1 MTPKRRQQGFTLIE
15 LLVVVAILGSLAAAV
30 SVYMRPQRSVM
41 DSANLLA
48 DSVRE
53 AARKAFGS
61 GPVPAAFA
69 ARGID
74 YRTRVVSDGTV
85 VTLWELDV
93 NQPTAPDPF
102 RAVKTV
108 RLVTADNQST
118 PTGWKAAAQV
128 DDGTSAAAPAITPGL
143 ATFNLKCWPD
153 GHCDAATVYFI
164 GPNGTRARTIILPL
178 GGAVIARRG
187 W

>member
-1 MTPKRRQQGFTLIE
+1 VTPKRRQQGFTLIE

-93 NQPTAPDPF
+93 NQPTASDPF
-102 RAVKTV
+102 RAVKTISP
-108 RLVTADNQST
+108 R
-118 PTGWKAAAQV
+118 P
-128 DDGTSAAAPAITPGL
+128 
-143 ATFNLKCWPD
+143 PD
-153 GHCDAATVYFI
+153 GKPPPRSTTEPQPPPPPSPRGSPPSISSA
-164 GPNGTRARTIILPL
+164 GPT
-178 GGAVIARRG
+178 VIAMLPPCIFSGPTAPKPAPSSCR
-187 W
+187 WAEP